1 MLLSAGVR
9 VKKIHFCGLLLLLS
23 VPVAPAYAS
32 DDCKLVSVQTQLNH
46 YRLMGIP
53 YLRGPVKSVSM
64 TTEKNPQ
71 SDIRLSSFNRI
82 HLSPCGDIIS
92 YDFMRKSQEYGTLT
106 TTTVTAAEDDAA
118 INLEYTYSTGYITQK
133 KPRPM
138 VSRITLTK
146 DAQQIITGYRTE
158 NFIKGNSTVLS
169 ETGELNYRNGDI
181 DNIVINSQLFAQ
193 TYSMKYNYN
202 DNGDI
207 SRIYTDTSPM
217 IEYTFT
223 YNDKGGLVTGSDKT
237 DIAGITVT
245 NHVECTQWD
254 AWQNCTSGIW
264 TKTNSNNQPG
274 MTDVQGQT
282 VFHTTYDYYGGK

>member
-1 MLLSAGVR
+1 M
-9 VKKIHFCGLLLLLS
+9 KKIHLCGSLLLLS
-23 VPVAPAYAS
+23 VSVTPAYAA
-32 DDCKLVSVQTQLNH
+32 DDCKPMSAQTQLNH

-64 TTEKNPQ
+64 TTERNPQ

-82 HLSPCGDIIS
+82 HLSPCGHIIS
-92 YDFMRKSQEYGTLT
+92 YDFMRKNQEYGTLT
-106 TTTVTAAEDDAA
+106 TTTVTGAEDDTA

-138 VSRITLTK
+138 VSRITLAK
-146 DAQQIITGYRTE
+146 DAQQVVTGYRTE

-169 ETGELNYRNGDI
+169 EKGELNYRNGDI
-181 DNIVINSQLFAQ
+181 DNIVINSELFAQ
-193 TYSMKYNYN
+193 TYTMKYDYN

-207 SRIYTDTSPM
+207 SRIYTGTSPM

-245 NHVECTQWD
+245 NHIECTEWD
-254 AWQNCTSGIW
+254 ARQNCTSGIW

-282 VFHTTYDYYGGK
+282 IFHTAYVYYGDK

>member
-1 MLLSAGVR
+1 MKKLTVTHSVLPLALFSAV
-9 VKKIHFCGLLLLLS
+9 FAL
-23 VPVAPAYAS
+23 PAYAA
-32 DDCKLVSVQTQLNH
+32 DDCKPMSAQTQLNH
-46 YRLMGIP
+46 YRLMGIS
-53 YLRGPVKSVSM
+53 YLRGPVKLVSM
-64 TTEKNPQ
+64 TTERNPQ

-82 HLSPCGDIIS
+82 HLSPCGQIIS

-106 TTTVTAAEDDAA
+106 ITTITAAEDDAA
-118 INLEYTYSTGYITQK
+118 INLEYTYSTGHITQK
-133 KPRPM
+133 KPRPL

-146 DAQQIITGYRTE
+146 DAQQIVTGYRTK

-169 ETGELNYRNGDI
+169 ETGELNYRSGDI
-181 DNIVINSQLFAQ
+181 DNIVINSELFAQ

-202 DNGDI
+202 DNGDVT
-207 SRIYTDTSPM
+207 RIYTDTSPM
-217 IEYTFT
+217 LEYTST

-245 NHVECTQWD
+245 NHIECTTWD

-282 VFHTTYDYYGGK
+282 VFHTIYDYYGDK

>member
-1 MLLSAGVR
+1 M
-9 VKKIHFCGLLLLLS
+9 KKIHLCGSLLLLS
-23 VPVAPAYAS
+23 VSAVPAYAA
-32 DDCKLVSVQTQLNH
+32 DDCKPMSAQTQLNH
-46 YRLMGIP
+46 YHLMGIP

-64 TTEKNPQ
+64 TTERNPQ

-82 HLSPCGDIIS
+82 HLSPCGHIIS
-92 YDFMRKSQEYGTLT
+92 YDFMRKNQEYGTLT
-106 TTTVTAAEDDAA
+106 TTTVTGAEDDTA

-138 VSRITLTK
+138 VSRITLAK
-146 DAQQIITGYRTE
+146 DAQQIVTGYRTE

-169 ETGELNYRNGDI
+169 EKGKLNYRNGDI
-181 DNIVINSQLFAQ
+181 DNIVINSELFAQ
-193 TYSMKYNYN
+193 TYTMKYDYN

-245 NHVECTQWD
+245 NHIECTEWD
-254 AWQNCTSGIW
+254 ARQNCTSGIW

-282 VFHTTYDYYGGK
+282 IFHTAYNYYGDK